1 VHAQIAAE
9 KYAVFQM
16 AHSINL
22 DKSKFH
28 LLAVNVAAELS
39 AVKVHGE
46 AISLEAMNA
55 KVLVARAGSMAM
67 GFRPLTDFMVKLA
80 EDIVHLVSEIESEA
94 LSVAHQAVT
103 RLRTSNAVK
112 LAEKSMALSDA
123 QEAKY
128 RSDLPHFVETVRNR
142 DAATVDRLLNH
153 AYTLT
158 KLLDEIVEQM
168 LAASA
173 VSSSIR
179 IEAAAIDERY
189 SASFNKVSTNLHEF
203 SSAILTTVK
212 NNLNVLNRAL
222 NK

>member
-1 VHAQIAAE
+1 
-9 KYAVFQM
+9 M

-22 DKSKFH
+22 EKSKFH

-39 AVKVHGE
+39 AVKAHGE

-80 EDIVHLVSEIESEA
+80 EDIVHLVSEIELEA

-112 LAEKSMALSDA
+112 LAERSLALSNA
-123 QEAKY
+123 HEAKY

-142 DAATVDRLLNH
+142 DAATVDRLLSH

-189 SASFNKVSTNLHEF
+189 SASFHKVSTNLHEF